1 MMANKRQKET
11 AQQVFEQ
18 RRQNV
23 SQLLSSIQ
31 NLVTEEARE
40 EIHWGHAGS
49 MGFIETSL
57 QEIYDFLTNE
67 D

>member
-1 MMANKRQKET
+1 MAGKQQKET

-23 SQLLSSIQ
+23 SKLLSSIQ
-31 NLVTEEARE
+31 KLVDEESKE

-49 MGFIETSL
+49 MGYIETSL
-57 QEIYDFLTNE
+57 QEIYDFLTNK

>member
-1 MMANKRQKET
+1 MADKQQKET

-23 SQLLSSIQ
+23 SKLLSSIK
-31 NLVTEEARE
+31 NLVDEEARE

-49 MGFIETSL
+49 MGYIETSL
-57 QEIYDFLTNE
+57 QEIYDFLTNT